1 MNRIFISYKRTDKK
15 KVFRLKRRIEYTIK
29 EKCWLDLDGIESD
42 EQFIS
47 VIMTAI
53 NDAQIV
59 LFMYSSAHKNIKDY
73 ECDWTIRELSYATK
87 RGKRIVFINLDGSAL
102 TDWFEFNYGLKQQI
116 DARKDEDIKRLL
128 IDLKKWL
135 KTSEITENKL
145 LNKSSNKISGSI
157 SNCFKYTI
165 SRFDKFL
172 LFLKQKTNMLR
183 LFLLQ
188 IPIKIK
194 KLNKK
199 GVYFSKSIEFFIINI
214 IKKRVFLYGS
224 LLFTTSILLAVFFY
238 PQRKT
243 KSIAPPSPI
252 VVDTTLNQ
260 ELTKLENN
268 LVYIEGGTI
277 MMGDTINIKSFY
289 LCKYEVTQSLW
300 KTIMKN
306 SPSHFKGDDFPVE
319 NVSWTDCQTFINQ
332 LNNLSKKGFRLPTE
346 AEWEYAA
353 RGGNKS
359 NGYIYSGSNDLN
371 EVGWYSLNSNEKN
384 SKLITHPVGKK
395 KPNELGLYDMSGN
408 VSEWC
413 STNYSEKYGARPE
426 KNKYVF
432 RGGAWLSAHKWCRTR
447 IRNAENSD
455 FKSAG
460 IGLRIAT
467 NSK

>member
-15 KVFRLKRRIEYTIK
+15 KVFRIKQRIEHTIK
-29 EKCWLDLDGIESD
+29 EKCWLDLDGIECD

-53 NDAQIV
+53 NEAQIV

-73 ECDWTIRELSYATK
+73 ECDWTIRELSYAQK

-116 DARKDEDIKRLL
+116 DARKDEDIKHLL

-135 KTSEITENKL
+135 KISDIIENRL
-145 LNKSSNKISGSI
+145 LNESSNMISGRI

-172 LFLKQKTNMLR
+172 LFFKQKINTLR
-183 LFLLQ
+183 LFLQQ
-188 IPIKIK
+188 ICVKIK
-194 KLNKK
+194 KHQRKRLVFFKCK
-199 GVYFSKSIEFFIINI
+199 GILIINI
-214 IKKRVFLYGS
+214 IKKRMFLYGVI
-224 LLFTTSILLAVFFY
+224 LFITSVLLAVFLNF
-238 PQRKT
+238 QRKT
-243 KSIAPPSPI
+243 KSIAPTSQT

-260 ELTKLENN
+260 ELAKLKIN
-268 LVYIEGGTI
+268 LVCIEGGTI
-277 MMGDTINIKSFY
+277 VMGNTLNIKSFY

-300 KTIMKN
+300 KAVMKKN
-306 SPSHFKGDDFPVE
+306 PSHFKGDNLPVE
-319 NVSWTDCQTFINQ
+319 NVSWTDCQIFINR
-332 LNNLSKKGFRLPTE
+332 LNNLSKKEFRLPTE

-359 NGYIYSGSNDLN
+359 NGYIYSGSNDLD
-371 EVGWYSLNSNEKN
+371 EVGWYSLNSNEKD
-384 SKLITHPVGKK
+384 SQIITHPVGKK

-413 STNYSEKYGARPE
+413 STNYSEKYGAKPE
-426 KNKYVF
+426 KNKYIF

-460 IGLRIAT
+460 IGLRIAI

>member
-15 KVFRLKRRIEYTIK
+15 KVFRLKQRIEYTIK

-59 LFMYSSAHKNIKDY
+59 LFMYSSAHKDIKDY
-73 ECDWTIRELSYATK
+73 ECDWTIRELSYAQK
-87 RGKRIVFINLDGSAL
+87 RGKRIVFINLDGSVL

-135 KTSEITENKL
+135 KISEITENKL
-145 LNKSSNKISGSI
+145 LNESSKKNNNSI

-172 LFLKQKTNMLR
+172 LFLKQKINILR
-183 LFLLQ
+183 FLQQ

-194 KLNKK
+194 NFIKK
-199 GVYFSKSIEFFIINI
+199 ESIFFKSFEIFIVNI
-214 IKKRVFLYGS
+214 IKKRMLLYGS
-224 LLFTTSILLAVFFY
+224 VLFTPFIILAVLFY
-238 PQRKT
+238 FQRKT

-252 VVDTTLNQ
+252 VVDTILNQ
-260 ELTKLENN
+260 ELAKLKNN

-277 MMGDTINIKSFY
+277 IMGDTLNIKSFY

-300 KTIMKN
+300 KAVMKN
-306 SPSHFKGDDFPVE
+306 NPSHFKGNGLPVE
-319 NVSWTDCQTFINQ
+319 NVSWTDCQTFINR
-332 LNNLSKKGFRLPTE
+332 LNNLSKKEFRLPTE

-371 EVGWYSLNSNEKN
+371 EVGWYSLNSNEQD

-395 KPNELGLYDMSGN
+395 KPNELGLFDMSGN

-460 IGLRIAT
+460 IGLRIAI